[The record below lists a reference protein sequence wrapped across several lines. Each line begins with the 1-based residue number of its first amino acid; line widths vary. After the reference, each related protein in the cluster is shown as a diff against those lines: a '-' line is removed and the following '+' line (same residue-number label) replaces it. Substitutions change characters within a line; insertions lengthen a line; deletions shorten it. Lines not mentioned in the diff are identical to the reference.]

1 MRVIILAAGQAVQLD
16 GYNKLLIK
24 DPVTKKTILDMYLEA
39 FKGHDITVVLGYR
52 AINVMHEYSDL
63 DYVYNSDWAISNS
76 SHSLS
81 LALNEEPC
89 FVISGDLFIDPEIIA
104 AIDNA
109 GPNIVASL
117 KRDSRTLN
125 ALNIS
130 HDVNQNVH
138 EIYQGKL
145 KNVND
150 PEAIGIY
157 KISSKSILK
166 SWRANCL
173 KHSNLFVGQNLDLDS
188 SDPLLNLDVSAF
200 RLQEVNTPM
209 DYLRILSDSQSFNIN
224 D

>member
-24 DPVTKKTILDMYLEA
+24 DPVSKKTILDMYLEA

-81 LALNEEPC
+81 LALSDEPC
-89 FVISGDLFIDPEIIA
+89 FVISGDLFIEPEIVS
-104 AIDNA
+104 AIDEA
-109 GPNIVASL
+109 GPNIIATI
-117 KRDSRTLN
+117 KRDSRTLS
-125 ALNIS
+125 ALNFS
-130 HDVNQNVH
+130 HDSSNIVQ
-138 EIYQGKL
+138 EISQGKL
-145 KNVND
+145 KEVTD

-166 SWRANCL
+166 SWRSNCIQ
-173 KHSNLFVGQNLDLDS
+173 HRNLFAGQNLDLG
-188 SDPLLNLDVSAF
+188 SDDPIIQLDVSPY

-209 DYLRILSDSQSFNIN
+209 DYFRIMSESKT
-224 D
+224 